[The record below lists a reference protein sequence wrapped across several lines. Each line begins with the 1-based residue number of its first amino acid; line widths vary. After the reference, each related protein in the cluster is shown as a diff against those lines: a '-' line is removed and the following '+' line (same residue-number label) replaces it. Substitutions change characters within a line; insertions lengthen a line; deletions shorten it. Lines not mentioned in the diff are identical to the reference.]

1 MVKSKA
7 WSLLALA
14 VIASTVIIISGC
26 AGSYSGQKPAKE
38 AAEIAQKAELKT
50 VSTGSTQ
57 TEDVLIELTPIG
69 MSDGKLQFEMAA
81 NTHSV
86 DLSQYNLMELTT
98 LEYNG
103 KAIKPVSAPQLS
115 GHHTSGNV
123 IFNAGS
129 DLKNFKVVIKG
140 IPNVEERAFEW
151 K

>member
-7 WSLLALA
+7 LLLLALA
-14 VIASTVIIISGC
+14 AIIISGC
-26 AGSYSGQKPAKE
+26 TSGYNGQKPAKE
-38 AAEIAQKAELKT
+38 AAEIAQKTELRT

-57 TEDVLIELTPIG
+57 TGDVLIELTLISMP
-69 MSDGKLQFEMAA
+69 DGKLQFGMAA

-103 KAIKPVSAPQLS
+103 KAIKPISAPQLS

>member
-1 MVKSKA
+1 MMKMGA
-7 WSLLALA
+7 
-14 VIASTVIIISGC
+14 
-26 AGSYSGQKPAKE
+26 
-38 AAEIAQKAELKT
+38 LKT
-50 VSTGSTQ
+50 ATLFFIMAISLFFIIGCSANNEINPANGALQAPEQNFQTIATGSTQ
-57 TEDVLIELTPIG
+57 TGDVLIELTLISMP
-69 MSDGKLQFEMAA
+69 DGKLQFEMAA

-103 KAIKPVSAPQLS
+103 NAIKPVSAPQLS
-115 GHHTSGNV
+115 GHHTSGDV

-140 IPNVEERAFEW
+140 IPNVDERAFEW